1 MSTSLH
7 PLLFWQMMSTSLHL
21 SLCPAFHSLEGRI
34 NKVPEWSLKLGILK
48 QLKLLLDTPTCKL
61 LRSICTYGKTKLT
74 HFQESNLLK
83 LHLRVYDS
91 YSKAQL
97 WIPWKI
103 QLSSPYA
110 ISTQNST
117 ISTLFVEDRQ
127 TSKRIYFSLLLF
139 LPFLLQFFCCCFLF
153 NHSI

>member
-7 PLLFWQMMSTSLHL
+7 PLLFWLMMSTPLHL
-21 SLCPAFHSLEGRI
+21 FLCPAFHFLEGRI

-127 TSKRIYFSLLLF
+127 TSKRIYFQPTPLSSFSSALFLLLF
-139 LPFLLQFFCCCFLF
+139 SF
-153 NHSI
+153 